1 MNHKSMVRQANSQNC
16 TPFVSNPGRGGLFS
30 AALVAA
36 VALSFLVSAP
46 RTAHGKLV
54 GNLVGWGN
62 YVFGISSYNQPATSV
77 VPTNRTDITAIAGG
91 YAFSMALSTNGTIT
105 AWGDDTYGQTNVP
118 PGATNIVAIAA
129 GNLFGLALRSNG
141 TVISWGYGG
150 AGDTNIPPSATNLVT
165 ITAGG
170 DNSAGITSNGTVIAW
185 GNVGVGQTN
194 VPPNV
199 TNVVAVAANL
209 DFYVALR
216 ADGTV
221 VAWGYDASGQ
231 TNVPASATNCIAIA
245 AGGYH
250 AVALKANGNVIAWGD
265 DTYGQTNVPAS
276 ATNCVAIAA
285 GEYHNVAITANGTV
299 IGWGY
304 DADGQ
309 TNSPASITNAV
320 DITAG
325 FDYTLA
331 LVGKYLLASGAPP
344 TISCPLASGM
354 DCTDTNGTAA
364 DITVAVADQI
374 GNPLQV
380 IWYVNGTAFQ
390 TNAVPANDGQPIS
403 DAVTLTPDF
412 SEPGP
417 YSIFV
422 TASDGL
428 TSTVSCTTEVYVDTA
443 GDITTWGSTAFGDN
457 IIPAALTNAVA
468 VAAGSIHV
476 VGLSANGRVFTWGD
490 DSFGQTNMPIAVTN
504 AIAIA
509 AGDYFGLALRSDGT
523 VLGWGENLFAVTNV
537 PASASNVVAIAAG
550 TDHGLALRS
559 DGKIIGWGGNLY
571 GEITTPASATNVVA
585 IAAGGYFS
593 LALRTDGRVIGWGF
607 SGDGET
613 NVPASVTNAVAISAS
628 DSHALALL
636 FNGTVIGWGSNT
648 FGETTIPASVTN
660 AIGIAA
666 GNQYSLALMS
676 DGTVIGWGDNTS
688 GQTTTLGLTD
698 ISAIAAGGYS
708 SFGINALH
716 ISLVG
721 PSSTNVECH
730 STYTDPGATATG
742 SCGVDLTSTL
752 MEIGTVNTAGV
763 GISYPVAYEVME
775 GSLVRFAHRLVTIV
789 DTTPPVPDVST
800 LPDIVAQCST
810 NVTTAPTS
818 TDACAGPI
826 SGTTTDTTSFVT
838 QGTNFIHWTYTDG
851 SGNSTTQT
859 QRVII
864 AETLAPVV
872 LCTSNITVNATGA
885 AGATASFTT
894 PFATNPCADAIVVC
908 APASGSVFAVGT
920 NTVTCTASDP
930 HGHQTQCT
938 FSVIVLGALDQT
950 VNAVDSLDVLRAG
963 VTNTTRFAA
972 MDIKDLN
979 AALGPLTNAI
989 SGALWTDD
997 DHPLTNGT
1005 SLVFRDD
1012 LAGLTKLL
1020 TELRNKHTTL
1030 DETTVR
1036 SIVNQIVAAGRLTA
1050 VVAINDAS
1058 NNHVAAKLI
1067 ATANALVARGDAATT
1082 PSTAL
1087 RDYSAAWKQVHP
1099 KKS

>member
-1 MNHKSMVRQANSQNC
+1 MNNKSMVRQANSQKC
-16 TPFVSNPGRGGLFS
+16 TPFMSNLGRRGSFS
-30 AALVAA
+30 AALAAA
-36 VALSFLVSAP
+36 VALTFLFSAP
-46 RTAHGKLV
+46 QTAHAKLV

-91 YAFSMALSTNGTIT
+91 YAFSAALSTNGSVI
-105 AWGDDTYGQTNVP
+105 AWGDNTYGQTNVP
-118 PGATNIVAIAA
+118 PSATNIVAIAA
-129 GNLFGLALRSNG
+129 GSFFGLGLRSNG
-141 TVISWGYGG
+141 TVIGWGYDADGETNPPPSV
-150 AGDTNIPPSATNLVT
+150 TNIVMIA
-165 ITAGG
+165 AGG
-170 DNSAGITSNGTVIAW
+170 YDCLALTSNRTVIAW
-185 GNVGVGQTN
+185 GSTSQGQNN
-194 VPPNV
+194 VPANV
-199 TNVVAVAANL
+199 TNVVGMAAGL
-209 DFYVALR
+209 DFNVALR

-221 VAWGYDASGQ
+221 VVWGDGSLGQ
-231 TNVPASATNCIAIA
+231 TNVPASATNCIAVA
-245 AGGYH
+245 AGFYH
-250 AVALKANGNVIAWGD
+250 VFALKADGTVIAWGND
-265 DTYGQTNVPAS
+265 SQGQTNVPLS
-276 ATNCVAIAA
+276 ATNCVAIAC
-285 GEYHNVAITANGTV
+285 GGYHNLAITANGTV
-299 IGWGY
+299 ISWGLN
-304 DADGQ
+304 DDGE
-309 TNSPASITNAV
+309 TNSPASVTNAV
-320 DITAG
+320 AVAG
-325 FDYTLA
+325 GYENSLA
-331 LVGKYLLASGAPP
+331 LVGKYLPVSGAPP
-344 TISCPLASGM
+344 TISCPLASAM

-380 IWYVNGTAFQ
+380 IWYVNGAAFQ
-390 TNAVPANDGQPIS
+390 TNAVPANGGQPIS
-403 DAVTLTPDF
+403 DTVTLTADF

-422 TASDGL
+422 TASDSL

-457 IIPAALTNAVA
+457 LIPAALTNAVA
-468 VAAGSIHV
+468 VAAGSVHV

-490 DSFGQTNMPIAVTN
+490 DTYGQTNMPIAVTN

-636 FNGTVIGWGSNT
+636 SNGTVIGWGSNT

-676 DGTVIGWGDNTS
+676 DGTVIGWGNNTS

-730 STYTDPGATATG
+730 STYTDPGAIATG
-742 SCGVDLTSTL
+742 SCGVDLTSTI
-752 MEIGTVNTAGV
+752 MEVGTVNTAGV

-810 NVTTAPTS
+810 NVTAPTS

-826 SGTTTDTTSFVT
+826 SGITTDTTSFVA
-838 QGTNFIHWTYTDG
+838 QGTNFIHWTYIDG

-872 LCTSNITVNATGA
+872 LCTSNITVNATSA
-885 AGATASFTT
+885 AGATATFTT
-894 PFATNPCADAIVVC
+894 PSATNPCVDAVVVC
-908 APASGSVFAVGT
+908 VPASGSVFAVGT

-930 HGHQTQCT
+930 HGNQSQCT

-963 VTNTTRFAA
+963 VTNDTRFAA
-972 MDIKDLN
+972 TDIKDLN

-989 SGALWTDD
+989 NGALWTDD

-1012 LAGLTKLL
+1012 LAGLNKLL

-1030 DETTVR
+1030 DEMTVR

-1050 VVAINDAS
+1050 VVAIHDAS
-1058 NNHVAAKLI
+1058 NNHLAAKLI
-1067 ATANALVARGDAATT
+1067 AAANALVVKGDAATT